1 MRKPIDFRQAA
12 EKADPISGKT
22 LLFMAL
28 RLNSSS
34 IWTREWS
41 HSINPSLR
49 VRQMT
54 IDAIFA
60 VWPPGILFVNDR
72 LDAMAL
78 HSAELGLHYTSELA
92 RRQDRKV
99 LLDDNWGGSITE
111 A

>member
-12 EKADPISGKT
+12 EKADPIRGET

-54 IDAIFA
+54 LNY
-60 VWPPGILFVNDR
+60 ILLR
-72 LDAMAL
+72 
-78 HSAELGLHYTSELA
+78 TP
-92 RRQDRKV
+92 
-99 LLDDNWGGSITE
+99 SIG
-111 A
+111 